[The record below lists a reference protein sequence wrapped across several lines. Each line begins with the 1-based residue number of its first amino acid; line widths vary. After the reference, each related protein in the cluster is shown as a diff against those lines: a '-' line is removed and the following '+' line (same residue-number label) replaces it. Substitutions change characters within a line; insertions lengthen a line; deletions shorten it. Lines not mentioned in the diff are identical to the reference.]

1 MTFNVVDIFGYDRYL
16 ATVNFNKHVVL
27 RFGATR
33 RPLEMEHGPDSV
45 HVFFPFDGVVMME
58 ENKVLEPFF
67 TIDFFTTNPGRAV
80 TTFGVTD

>member
-1 MTFNVVDIFGYDRYL
+1 MTFNVVDIFGYEPDF
-16 ATVNFNKHVVL
+16 ATLNFNRHVVF

-33 RPLEMEHGPDSV
+33 RPLEIEHGPVSL

-58 ENKVLEPFF
+58 ENKVLEPLF
-67 TIDFFTTNPGRAV
+67 TVDFFTTNPGRAV